1 MRHGADT
8 QGYIDELTQ
17 MADDN
22 KIDITKV
29 LAQSSLPTESAA
41 PQSEAAPAPSDE
53 PEFTVVEDDISA
65 PETEADKD
73 ELFADLKDKFD
84 VRKDS

>member
-1 MRHGADT
+1 
-8 QGYIDELTQ
+8 
-17 MADDN
+17 
-22 KIDITKV
+22 
-29 LAQSSLPTESAA
+29 
-41 PQSEAAPAPSDE
+41 
-53 PEFTVVEDDISA
+53 VEDDISA